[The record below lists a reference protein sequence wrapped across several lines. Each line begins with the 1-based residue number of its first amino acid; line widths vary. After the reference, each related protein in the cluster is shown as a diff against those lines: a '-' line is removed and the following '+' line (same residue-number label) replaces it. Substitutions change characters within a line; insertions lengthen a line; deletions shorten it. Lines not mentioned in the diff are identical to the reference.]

1 MEDRLNRGLAFATAV
16 AAAMLTQPATAETA
30 ADLKAQCGACHALE
44 KPATPTLDRLW
55 ARKGP
60 DLWYAGDKFNRD
72 WLVQWLQAP
81 TTIRPGGVLW
91 FNHAKPGEPRDAIDT
106 AAVPKH
112 MAVSAAAASG
122 FADALMALKSSGLM
136 PAEPF
141 KAEGQNLMM
150 GAMAFNKLRGCTA
163 CHQDKPGNGGLSGP
177 QLYDAGKRLQANFV
191 LAYTQDPQKFDR
203 YVWMPRLTLSAQ
215 DLQRITAYINTLGK
229 EAQ

>member
-1 MEDRLNRGLAFATAV
+1 MNRGLSLISAIAV
-16 AAAMLTQPATAETA
+16 AALAQPATAENA
-30 ADLKAQCGACHALE
+30 GDLKTQCGACHALE

-55 ARKGP
+55 TRKGP

-91 FNHAKPGEPRDAIDT
+91 FNHAKPGDPRDTIDT

-112 MAVSAAAASG
+112 MAVSAAAAPG
-122 FADALMALKSSGLM
+122 FADALMALKSTGLM
-136 PAEPF
+136 PTEPF

-150 GAMAFNKLRGCTA
+150 GAMAFGKLRGCVA
-163 CHQDKPGNGGLSGP
+163 CHQDKPDRGGLSGP

-203 YVWMPRLTLSAQ
+203 YVWMPRLTLTPQ